1 MTVFLVTLFS
11 SIKKIKIYY
20 VFYREHR
27 SALHAMQGNRASS
40 RSEEEVSWVFS
51 IYGGNLWYILELQR
65 GISFL
70 ARVCSGMSGLM
81 SSYEG
86 HLRNLL
92 ETLKGN
98 SDAS

>member
-1 MTVFLVTLFS
+1 MFDG
-11 SIKKIKIYY
+11 
-20 VFYREHR
+20 EHR
-27 SALHAMQGNRASS
+27 SALHAMQGNQASS
-40 RSEEEVSWVFS
+40 LSEEEVSWIFS
-51 IYGGNLWYILELQR
+51 SYSGNLRYILELQQE
-65 GISFL
+65 ISFI
-70 ARVCSGMSGLM
+70 ARVCSAMSGLM